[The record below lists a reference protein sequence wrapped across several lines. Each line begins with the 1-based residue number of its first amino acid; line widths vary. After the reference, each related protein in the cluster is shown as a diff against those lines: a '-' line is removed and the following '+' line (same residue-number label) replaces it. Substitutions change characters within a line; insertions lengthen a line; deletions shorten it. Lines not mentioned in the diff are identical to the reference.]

1 MSALHSVHSSTT
13 YRDAEH
19 AVDWLSDHEFP
30 VERVSIVGTGLR
42 YVERVSGRM
51 TTGRATLLG
60 TGYGALVGL
69 LWGLLFA
76 ALFTFDSGSF
86 WSLLGF
92 SILVGGVGG
101 AIIGAL
107 SHSSRGGSATSP
119 PRRRPAPTTTRS
131 RSRTTTPPGRSASS
145 RPCPPTELL
154 TPGGGRP
161 VPRPP
166 PLSG

>member
-1 MSALHSVHSSTT
+1 MSTRQSVHSSST

-19 AVDWLSDHEFP
+19 AVDWLSDHDFP

-42 YVERVSGRM
+42 YIERVSGRM
-51 TTGRATLLG
+51 TTGRATLVG

-92 SILVGGVGG
+92 SLLVGGAGG
-101 AIIGAL
+101 AIIGAI
-107 SHSSRGGSATSP
+107 SHSSRGGERDFSSESQTRADHYEVQVEDGYAAEAQRVLSTMPAT
-119 PRRRPAPTTTRS
+119 
-131 RSRTTTPPGRSASS
+131 
-145 RPCPPTELL
+145 
-154 TPGGGRP
+154 
-161 VPRPP
+161 
-166 PLSG
+166 

>member
-1 MSALHSVHSSTT
+1 MSTQRSVLSSTT

-42 YVERVSGRM
+42 YVERISGRM

-60 TGYGALVGL
+60 TGYGAFVGL
-69 LWGLLFA
+69 IWGLLFA

-92 SILVGGVGG
+92 SLLVGALGG
-101 AIIGAL
+101 ALIGAI
-107 SHSSRGGSATSP
+107 SQSSRGRERDFSSESQTRADHYEVQVEDGYAAEAERVLSTMPAT
-119 PRRRPAPTTTRS
+119 
-131 RSRTTTPPGRSASS
+131 
-145 RPCPPTELL
+145 
-154 TPGGGRP
+154 
-161 VPRPP
+161 
-166 PLSG
+166 

>member
-86 WSLLGF
+86 WTLLGF
-92 SILVGGVGG
+92 SILVGGLGG

-107 SHSSRGGSATSP
+107 SHSSRGGERDFSSEAQTRADHYEVQVEDGYAAEAQRVLSTMPAT
-119 PRRRPAPTTTRS
+119 
-131 RSRTTTPPGRSASS
+131 
-145 RPCPPTELL
+145 
-154 TPGGGRP
+154 
-161 VPRPP
+161 
-166 PLSG
+166 

>member
-1 MSALHSVHSSTT
+1 MSALQSVHSSTT

-86 WSLLGF
+86 WTLLGF
-92 SILVGGVGG
+92 SILVGGLGG

-107 SHSSRGGSATSP
+107 SHSSRGGERDFSSEAQTRADHYEVQVEDGYAAEAQRVLSTMPAT
-119 PRRRPAPTTTRS
+119 
-131 RSRTTTPPGRSASS
+131 
-145 RPCPPTELL
+145 
-154 TPGGGRP
+154 
-161 VPRPP
+161 
-166 PLSG
+166 

>member
-1 MSALHSVHSSTT
+1 MSALQSVHSSTT

-107 SHSSRGGSATSP
+107 SHSSRGGERDFSSEAQTRADHYEVQVEDGYAAEAQRVLSTMPAT
-119 PRRRPAPTTTRS
+119 
-131 RSRTTTPPGRSASS
+131 
-145 RPCPPTELL
+145 
-154 TPGGGRP
+154 
-161 VPRPP
+161 
-166 PLSG
+166 

>member
-1 MSALHSVHSSTT
+1 MTRRSVHSSTT

-86 WSLLGF
+86 WTLLGF
-92 SILVGGVGG
+92 SILVGGLGG
-101 AIIGAL
+101 ALIGAL
-107 SHSSRGGSATSP
+107 SHSSRGGERDFSSEAQTRADHYEVQVEDGYAAEAQRVLSTMPAT
-119 PRRRPAPTTTRS
+119 
-131 RSRTTTPPGRSASS
+131 
-145 RPCPPTELL
+145 
-154 TPGGGRP
+154 
-161 VPRPP
+161 
-166 PLSG
+166 

>member
-1 MSALHSVHSSTT
+1 MSTQRSVLSSTT
-13 YRDAEH
+13 YRDAED

-42 YVERVSGRM
+42 YIERISGRM

-92 SILVGGVGG
+92 SILVGAAGG
-101 AIIGAL
+101 ALIGAI
-107 SHSSRGGSATSP
+107 SHSSGGGEHDFSSESQTRADHYEVQVEDGYAAEAERVLATM
-119 PRRRPAPTTTRS
+119 PTT
-131 RSRTTTPPGRSASS
+131 
-145 RPCPPTELL
+145 
-154 TPGGGRP
+154 
-161 VPRPP
+161 
-166 PLSG
+166 